1 MNTPWH
7 IYGQRRLAAA
17 YQSGEDLPA
26 LLTKLATAS
35 NTPEG
40 EEALLGAVEVALQIA
55 SGFKNMAH
63 KVGNKL
69 AREIITDAAGIQLL
83 MLKSM
88 MRGRDYRG
96 LQDYLSTLLGVIVA
110 IREVVPV
117 TFNEVT
123 QRTDD
128 EQPKATPLQIEI
140 VSMPTRRRVVE
151 IMRDEEGEID
161 YSVQVESD
169 AA

>member
-17 YQSGEDLPA
+17 FQSKEDLSA
-26 LLTKLATAS
+26 LLTKLANAS

-40 EEALLGAVEVALQIA
+40 EQALIGAVEIGLQIA
-55 SGFKNMAH
+55 SGYKKMAH
-63 KVGNKL
+63 KTDNRL
-69 AREIITDAAGIQLL
+69 AREIMTDAPGLQIL

-88 MRGRDYRG
+88 MSGRDYRG
-96 LQDYLSTLLGVIVA
+96 LENYLSTLVGVIVA
-110 IREVVPV
+110 IREIVPV

-123 QRTDD
+123 QRADE
-128 EQPKATPLQIEI
+128 EQPKATPLQVEI
-140 VSMPTRRRVVE
+140 VGLPTRRRVVE
-151 IMRDEEGEID
+151 LERDENGEIA